1 MSPARKKATTKKS
14 SAKRTSARKPAARK
28 TTKKTAKKAAT
39 RKAMPKKATPKKASS
54 SSAKKAAVKK
64 PAKAGV
70 KKATKKTVTRAPART
85 AAKKTTA
92 RKQVAAA
99 PAPKTPIRKLPQR
112 PTPRVARPVNF
123 DKEALAKI
131 REQLEAERAD
141 LQQQENELEE
151 TSFEGTQ
158 SDLTGEVG
166 LDEDFAD
173 AGTAT
178 FDRERDLSIRNNIR
192 DLIAQITRAI
202 RKIDEG
208 TYGRCENCGNPI
220 DAQRIKALPHAL
232 LCLDCKRREER
243 TR

>member
-1 MSPARKKATTKKS
+1 MSPARKKTTTKKS
-14 SAKRTSARKPAARK
+14 SAKRASVRKPAARK
-28 TTKKTAKKAAT
+28 TSKKTAKKAAT
-39 RKAMPKKATPKKASS
+39 RKALPKKATPKKAPR
-54 SSAKKAAVKK
+54 SA
-64 PAKAGV
+64 AKAGA
-70 KKATKKTVTRAPART
+70 KKATKKTVTKAPART
-85 AAKKTTA
+85 ASKKTTG
-92 RKQVAAA
+92 RKQVATA
-99 PAPKTPIRKLPQR
+99 PVPKTPIRKLPQR
-112 PTPRVARPVNF
+112 PTPRPARPVNF
-123 DKEALAKI
+123 DREALAKI